1 MLAPVKVSP
10 MSSDP
15 AATLPQP
22 HDTVIEVRNVGKCYQ
37 IYERPQDRLKQM
49 LWRGRRRYYREF
61 WALQDLSF
69 SVRRGETVGLI
80 GRNGS
85 GKSTLLKMLCA
96 TLAPTTGTLAVR
108 GRVAALLELGT
119 GFNPEFTGREN
130 VYLNAAILGLDDA
143 EIERYLPD
151 ILAFADIGEFIDQ
164 PVKTYSSGMAVR
176 LAFAVAAHVCADI
189 LIIDEA
195 LSVGDVFF
203 VQKCMRFLRKFQ
215 TQGTLFFV
223 SHDTGTVVNL
233 CDRVLWLERGQL
245 KEMGPAK
252 EVCAHYLATLR
263 EAPGQVV
270 SETAQDKSASNTA
283 RAPAETTDQRL
294 QFLNQT
300 RFRNDLELF
309 TFQRD
314 VAGYGTGAIQIGDV
328 YFQDQLG
335 AILQW
340 IVGGEL
346 VTLIIKATVLAD
358 LESPIIGF
366 FVKDRLGQNL
376 FGENTYLTHAT
387 APYSTV
393 AGQDLLARFTF
404 RMPVLPVG
412 DYSVDVAAASGT
424 QQDHV
429 IHCWR
434 DDALI
439 FKSHASS
446 VHQGLIGIP
455 MLHIEL
461 SATSSEAPGLN

>member
-1 MLAPVKVSP
+1 

-15 AATLPQP
+15 VVTPLQS
-22 HDTVIEVRNVGKCYQ
+22 DDIVIEVQNAGKCYQ

-49 LWRGRRRYYREF
+49 LWRGRRHYYHEF
-61 WALQDLSF
+61 WALRDISF

-96 TLAPTTGTLAVR
+96 TLAPTTGDLAVR

-143 EIERYLPD
+143 EIQRYLPD
-151 ILAFADIGEFIDQ
+151 ILAFADIGDFIDQ

-195 LSVGDVFF
+195 LAVGDVFF

-233 CDRVLWLERGQL
+233 CDRVLWLEHGQIR
-245 KEMGPAK
+245 EIGPAK

-263 EAPGQVV
+263 EVPEQAGPAFHHEKPTLGTTR
-270 SETAQDKSASNTA
+270 SLTETGG
-283 RAPAETTDQRL
+283 DQRL
-294 QFLNQT
+294 QFINQT
-300 RFRNDLELF
+300 HFRNDIELF
-309 TFQRD
+309 TFQRE
-314 VAGYGTGAIQIGDV
+314 VAGYGTGAIQIMDV
-328 YFQDQLG
+328 YFENKQGDVL
-335 AILQW
+335 LW
-340 IVGGEL
+340 VVGGEL
-346 VTLIIKATVLAD
+346 VTLIIKAMILAD
-358 LESPIIGF
+358 IESPIIGF

-376 FGENTYLTHAT
+376 FGENTYLTYAT
-387 APYSTV
+387 TPYSVV
-393 AGQDLLARFTF
+393 AGQDLMARFTF

-424 QQDHV
+424 QQDH
-429 IHCWR
+429 INHCWR

-446 VHQGLIGIP
+446 VRQGYGLVGLP
-455 MLHIEL
+455 MLEIEL
-461 SATSSEAPGLN
+461 VCDFS

>member
-1 MLAPVKVSP
+1 

-15 AATLPQP
+15 VVTPLKPG
-22 HDTVIEVRNVGKCYQ
+22 DTVIKVQNAGKCYQ

-49 LWRGRRRYYREF
+49 LWRGRRRYYHEF
-61 WALQDLSF
+61 WALRDISF

-85 GKSTLLKMLCA
+85 GKSTLLKLLCA
-96 TLAPTTGTLAVR
+96 TLEPTTGTLAVQ
-108 GRVAALLELGT
+108 GRVAALLELGA

-130 VYLNAAILGLDDA
+130 VYLNAAILGLDDT

-176 LAFAVAAHVCADI
+176 LAFAVAAHVCADV

-195 LSVGDVFF
+195 LAVGDVFF

-245 KEMGPAK
+245 RELGPAK

-263 EAPGQVV
+263 EAPGQII
-270 SETAQDKSASNTA
+270 SEIAQDYPAASLPRSLTEA
-283 RAPAETTDQRL
+283 ADQRL

-300 RFRNDLELF
+300 QFRNDLELF
-309 TFQRD
+309 IFQRD
-314 VAGYGTGAIQIGDV
+314 AAGYGTGVVQIADV
-328 YFQDQLG
+328 FFEDQHGNVL
-335 AILQW
+335 LW

-346 VTLIIKATVLAD
+346 VTLIVKAAILND

-376 FGENTYLTHAT
+376 FGENTYLTYAT
-387 APYSTV
+387 APHSVVT
-393 AGQDLLARFTF
+393 GQVLVARFTF
-404 RMPVLPVG
+404 RMPILPIG

-424 QQDHV
+424 QQEHV

-446 VHQGLIGIP
+446 IHQGLMGIP

-461 SATSSEAPGLN
+461 SVTPS